1 MNLIKVLGKVDPT
14 EKLSFLKILN
24 KYGQLRRD
32 TNPKIDKI
40 LSDSDYPFDKID
52 DSQIFELFNLL
63 REQYSDHIDYGIR
76 YSKYQLD
83 LAAEVFTRDDNHII
97 SHERFQTLYKE
108 SVNNLKKQTKELQ
121 AQLKIDKSKL
131 PAQRKRDYL
140 IFQDCVK
147 TAYENDLLINR
158 YERITFEENTILE
171 TLARSL
177 GLSNEEI
184 RVVTFTVIKP
194 LEYKID
200 DITNELIEIGILFFH
215 RSTNTIF
222 VPDEIVY
229 ELRKLFK
236 AELTSSH

>member
-1 MNLIKVLGKVDPT
+1 MNLTKVLGKVDPT
-14 EKLSFLKILN
+14 EKLFFLKILN

-40 LSDSDYPFDKID
+40 LSDSDNPLEKID
-52 DSQIFELFNLL
+52 DSQIVELFYLL
-63 REQYSDHIDYGIR
+63 REQYSDHIDYRIR

-83 LAAEVFTRDDNHII
+83 LAVEVFTRDDNQII

-108 SVNNLKKQTKELQ
+108 SVDKLKKQTRELQ
-121 AQLKIDKSKL
+121 AQLKSDKSKL
-131 PAQRKRDYL
+131 PAQKKRDYL
-140 IFQDCVK
+140 IFRDCVK

-184 RVVTFTVIKP
+184 RVVTFTIIQP
-194 LEYKID
+194 LEHNID
-200 DITNELIEIGILFFH
+200 DITNELKEIGVLFFH

-229 ELRKLFK
+229 ELQKLLK
-236 AELTSSH
+236 VESTSSH